1 MLPDPL
7 TYSLIPEKKNPSCSS
22 YIHSTASAW
31 RHLHY
36 VKQSSWRSFSYQHKS
51 SCLWATH
58 LQLLCKPTW
67 WPTST
72 LRKRLS
78 QELTEPGTQTLLG
91 MTSSFS
97 LWTKNLSTGGL
108 IVAWFW
114 RSITLG
120 DVGTYLAWRL
130 VEEIA
135 RRSLCKIHWWASW
148 NYQYRSSNLEW
159 HVSWRNAKVEFF
171 QSCNGP

>member
-7 TYSLIPEKKNPSCSS
+7 TYSLIPERKNPSCSS
-22 YIHSTASAW
+22 YIHSAASAW
-31 RHLHY
+31 RYLHY
-36 VKQSSWRSFSYQHKS
+36 VKQSSWRSFSYQHKN

-91 MTSSFS
+91 MTNSFS
-97 LWTKNLSTGGL
+97 VDEEFEHSRPNCC
-108 IVAWFW
+108 
-114 RSITLG
+114 
-120 DVGTYLAWRL
+120 L
-130 VEEIA
+130 VLEIYNV
-135 RRSLCKIHWWASW
+135 RRFRNISCLKTC
-148 NYQYRSSNLEW
+148 
-159 HVSWRNAKVEFF
+159 WRNCTAFLVQNPLASLMEIINTGAAIW
-171 QSCNGP
+171 NGMFHEEMPR